1 MELLYLSLFLLQIS
15 FSLSSLNTFNPVNT
29 NIKTN
34 KVSKDFLTCLRN
46 STIPDEFLK
55 QIESMNTI
63 PMTILDFLSHSFDPK
78 EKINIRA
85 TINNCNKQIKE
96 NHLREND
103 YSKKEKHLTENDS
116 SKCSPSNLTE
126 CIFPYIDSNED
137 RNDLTNSEEGSQDWE
152 DIINNVLSQYNKTEM
167 YECVDKSGCEQF
179 SNSV

>member
-29 NIKTN
+29 NMKTLRISN
-34 KVSKDFLTCLRN
+34 TFITCLRN

-63 PMTILDFLSHSFDPK
+63 PMTIIDFLSHSFDPK
-78 EKINIRA
+78 EIINIRA
-85 TINNCNKQIKE
+85 PINNCIKHIMEKHIMEKHINE
-96 NHLREND
+96 NHLMEND
-103 YSKKEKHLTENDS
+103 Y

-152 DIINNVLSQYNKTEM
+152 DIINNVLSKYNKTEM
-167 YECVDKSGCEQF
+167 YKCVDKSGCEQF
-179 SNSV
+179 SNFV

>member
-34 KVSKDFLTCLRN
+34 KVSKDFFTCLRN

-63 PMTILDFLSHSFDPK
+63 PMTIIDFLSHSFDPK
-78 EKINIRA
+78 EIINIRA
-85 TINNCNKQIKE
+85 PINNCIKRIKE
-96 NHLREND
+96 KHLT
-103 YSKKEKHLTENDS
+103 KKHLTENDS
-116 SKCSPSNLTE
+116 SKCSPSILTN
-126 CIFPYIDSNED
+126 CLLPYIDFEND
-137 RNDLTNSEEGSQDWE
+137 NNDLINSEEGSQDWE
-152 DIINNVLSQYNKTEM
+152 DIINNVLSKYNKTEM

>member
-34 KVSKDFLTCLRN
+34 KVSKDFIPCLRN
-46 STIPDEFLK
+46 SSIPDEFLK

-85 TINNCNKQIKE
+85 TINNCNKQTKE
-96 NHLREND
+96 NHLREDD
-103 YSKKEKHLTENDS
+103 Y

-167 YECVDKSGCEQF
+167 YKCVEKFGCEQF
-179 SNSV
+179 RNSV